1 MEQGVNIFL
10 FNLSDLVIVGKIE
23 SKGENFACHFNL
35 LEEGVMEDRDLLL
48 LNWCMCPY
56 APSVSLSWT
65 IWGLKMHLLTGKL
78 QAKYII

>member
-10 FNLSDLVIVGKIE
+10 FNLSDLVIVGKTE

-48 LNWCMCPY
+48 LNWCMCPC

-65 IWGLKMHLLTGKL
+65 IWGLKMHLFKR
-78 QAKYII
+78 YDW